1 LGAGNG
7 RLVWQDKLEGTG
19 KMGISYSLLKTLTLT
34 CTNMAVPRSLDLF
47 MFMGQSLTRKAQT
60 RRKNAKFLFFCN
72 IRPFRSICVKDF
84 LTLE

>member
-1 LGAGNG
+1 MI
-7 RLVWQDKLEGTG
+7 EGG
-19 KMGISYSLLKTLTLT
+19 M
-34 CTNMAVPRSLDLF
+34 TNMAIPRSLDPF

-72 IRPFRSICVKDF
+72 IRPFRGICVKDY